1 MTPTAAQ
8 LRRLERRLA
17 NIREAAA
24 ELEVE
29 ATSLLS
35 LIHEITT
42 PDTVPVT
49 IIRDAAGAAPTADP
63 RESTAEGAEAP

>member
-29 ATSLLS
+29 ATALLS

-42 PDTVPVT
+42 PDAVPVT
-49 IIRDAAGAAPTADP
+49 IIRDATA
-63 RESTAEGAEAP
+63 